1 MENVCGHDSPPNPDR
16 KGILS
21 TLGEVLPTAN
31 EPAADN
37 AGCRGTETWLG
48 LLNMGTKNE
57 NMNFY
62 RPHMRLPAGR
72 WQQALRIN
80 NRYQTEHDFLV

>member
-1 MENVCGHDSPPNPDR
+1 MQNGCQRKHCNKTAEGVCVSMKLPNKTLKYSGVVYYNDV
-16 KGILS
+16 S
-21 TLGEVLPTAN
+21 TPN

-48 LLNMGTKNE
+48 LLNMGTKIE
-57 NMNFY
+57 NMTCY

-72 WQQALRIN
+72 
-80 NRYQTEHDFLV
+80 